1 MQEGKIRVLP
11 EAIAQKIAAGEVIE
25 RPASVVKELMENAID
40 AGASEIIVELKSG
53 GLQLIRVVDNGE
65 GMAPDDVPLALQRFA
80 TSKIREAEDLY
91 AIETLGFRGEALPSI
106 SSVSQMILRTRPS
119 PSISGTK
126 VVSEGGEVKQ
136 ISETGCPV
144 GTEIEVHQLF
154 YNFPVRRKFL
164 KSIRTELRYALQHF
178 LRISLAH
185 PAITFKFIHDG
196 RKLEE
201 LLKTD
206 SSLVRAE
213 AVLGKEVSEHL
224 EAIRF
229 EEDDI
234 RIDGFISLPS
244 FSKRNGDGIS
254 IYINRRYVKDRI
266 IYKALL
272 DAYRHILPGDR
283 YPVAI
288 LFIRVSPSSVDVN
301 VHPTKAEVKFKDPE
315 KVYQAVWSSVRR
327 ALEETSLNGK
337 GTSPE
342 RVQEVVRHDES
353 QPSFSFQHS
362 WKHRPT
368 PWGEEVIVPKAAE
381 GEGMAWETERKGPY
395 RIVGQLWGTY
405 ILCETEGT
413 LLVIDQHAAHER
425 VLYEKLKK
433 RFDEQAIVSEALL
446 LPVLIELSL
455 EESLLLDSTKADFE
469 AVGFEIESAG
479 KGLYAIRAI
488 PSFIEQKEAA
498 ERVREMLEEL
508 SVVNPVRKSSTSQRD
523 GSHGGLNPMF
533 TQNEINS
540 SPLQNPTEAEL
551 RTEQAAGLSNGVKRK
566 GEATASLH
574 ALLIS
579 LACHSAVRANASLRR
594 EEMEEL
600 IRNLYPFNPSTTC
613 PHGRPVFQ
621 LFSLDELNRR
631 FKRS

>member
-1 MQEGKIRVLP
+1 MITAGKIQVLP

-40 AGASEIIVELKSG
+40 AGASEIVVELKSG

-119 PSISGTK
+119 DLMSGTR
-126 VVSEGGEVKQ
+126 VVSEGGGVKQ

-164 KSIRTELRYALQHF
+164 KSIRTELRYALNHF

-185 PAITFKFIHDG
+185 PSITFKLIHDG
-196 RKLEE
+196 RSLEE
-201 LLKTD
+201 LIKTD
-206 SSLVRAE
+206 STLVRVE
-213 AVLGKEVSEHL
+213 AVLGKEVVGHL

-229 EEDDI
+229 EEGEI
-234 RIDGFISLPS
+234 QIDGFVSLPS

-272 DAYRHILPGDR
+272 DAYRHILPSDR
-283 YPVAI
+283 YPIAI

-301 VHPTKAEVKFKDPE
+301 VHPTKAEVKFKEPE
-315 KVYQAVWSSVRR
+315 KVYQAVWSCVRR
-327 ALEETSLNGK
+327 ALEEVSLHAK
-337 GTSPE
+337 GASPE
-342 RVQEVVRHDES
+342 SVKEVVQHGEP
-353 QPSFSFQHS
+353 QPSFPFQNIWRGQS
-362 WKHRPT
+362 T
-368 PWGEEVIVPKAAE
+368 SWGEEIIAPKAAE
-381 GEGMAWETERKGPY
+381 GKEIGWEMEKRGPY

-413 LLVIDQHAAHER
+413 LLIIDQHAAHER
-425 VLYEKLKK
+425 ILYETLKK
-433 RFDEQAIVSEALL
+433 RFDEQAISSETLL
-446 LPVLIELSL
+446 LPVIIELSP
-455 EESLLLDSTKADFE
+455 EESLLLDSAKAAFE
-469 AVGFEIESAG
+469 AVGFEIESVG
-479 KGLYAIRAI
+479 KGLYAIRSI
-488 PSFIEQKEAA
+488 PSVIEQKEAT

-508 SVVNPVRKSSTSQRD
+508 SS
-523 GSHGGLNPMF
+523 
-533 TQNEINS
+533 
-540 SPLQNPTEAEL
+540 
-551 RTEQAAGLSNGVKRK
+551 VKRE
-566 GEATASLH
+566 GEGTASQH

-579 LACHSAVRANASLRR
+579 LACHSAVRANSPLRR

-600 IRNLYPFNPSTTC
+600 IGNLYPFNPSTTC
-613 PHGRPVFQ
+613 PHGRPIFF
-621 LFSLDELNRR
+621 LFPFDEMNRR
-631 FKRS
+631 FRRN